1 MLLGSVAK
9 QRHTCNSSTVASLQG
24 SLKKKRGGKNQPT
37 HPWFY
42 MYTEMSLNAKQ
53 LVNRVWQYC
62 RQTSFLL
69 WGFTKS
75 HNSFPSF
82 TTFMPL
88 VFSNAN
94 CLGFSAEYWALQE
107 AKETGL
113 EKAAG
118 DTRKE
123 KRHPQTKESRC
134 EFLVRSLTHT
144 IRTWT
149 LAQGFLVTELW
160 DVLSKARG
168 CKCFHIPPGY
178 RMWPLLSSTRQ
189 RKQSSFHPSAW
200 NQVFYLDDNISH
212 LQD

>member
-1 MLLGSVAK
+1 
-9 QRHTCNSSTVASLQG
+9 
-24 SLKKKRGGKNQPT
+24 
-37 HPWFY
+37 
-42 MYTEMSLNAKQ
+42 MSLNAKQ

-88 VFSNAN
+88 VFSDAN

-123 KRHPQTKESRC
+123 KWHPQTKESRC

-144 IRTWT
+144 IQTWT
-149 LAQGFLVTELW
+149 LAQGFLVTGLW
-160 DVLSKARG
+160 DILSKARG
-168 CKCFHIPPGY
+168 CKCFHTPPGY

-189 RKQSSFHPSAW
+189 GNRAAF
-200 NQVFYLDDNISH
+200 IH
-212 LQD
+212 LLGIKYFI